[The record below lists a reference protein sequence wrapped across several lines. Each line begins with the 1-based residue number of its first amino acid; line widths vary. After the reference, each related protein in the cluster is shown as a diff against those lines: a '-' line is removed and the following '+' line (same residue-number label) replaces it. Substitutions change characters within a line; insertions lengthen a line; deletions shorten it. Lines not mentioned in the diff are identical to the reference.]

1 MRGALTN
8 VSQFIRRRPIRAV
21 VIFLCLVLITS
32 SIRLY
37 SDELSLK
44 HPGPALVIAGLAVV
58 VLLVGLAIDKFLEQ
72 ADLPHIIG
80 LKFLLKHWRSFEKFG
95 ELDGAII
102 DEQIRIVQQLVK
114 GKGYKQIEFLQSFS
128 GHKLERSAFLVRLDE
143 ETPLVLKFDT
153 IGNIRKES
161 NNFDTYVDNF
171 LGQHPGRLREGWPP
185 EKQWAKMPHAQ
196 LGAILYRLAQL
207 GDNPPRTLGEHY
219 GEISV
224 DSIVDVLNEILRPI
238 ATGWWDHPRQDIS
251 KPSLFDEYIKLT
263 RWNSMLKGMEDV
275 LTLGRL
281 DFSSLSEIE
290 QKDSFQLLNNALP
303 NPIYWVKVVFNDQR
317 AFNTK
322 CGNWA
327 NATATQRD
335 SIVHGDFHAGNILIE
350 RGNSPPWFI
359 DFSDVHIG
367 PTVQDIAS
375 LEASIKFQLLSSNT
389 LQTLDIDNIYTFETL
404 LFSEQPQQALQA
416 LIPRPIEPPEDKNA
430 ELRKIWKAIDLLR
443 TTATNNYMAGR
454 DPRPYYLALLH
465 ATLPV
470 LYYRDVS
477 PWQKLY
483 AFISAARLCE
493 RLTPPATNPQPRN
506 S

>member
-1 MRGALTN
+1 
-8 VSQFIRRRPIRAV
+8 
-21 VIFLCLVLITS
+21 VLITS
-32 SIRLY
+32 SIILY
-37 SDELSLK
+37 ADELSLK

-58 VLLVGLAIDKFLEQ
+58 VLLVGLAIDNFLEQ

-80 LKFLLKHWRSFEKFG
+80 LKVLLKHWRSFEELG
-95 ELDGAII
+95 GLDGAII

-143 ETPLVLKFDT
+143 EAPLVLKFDT

-185 EKQWAKMPHAQ
+185 EKQWAKMRHTQ

-219 GEISV
+219 GEVKVVSV
-224 DSIVDVLNEILRPI
+224 AQVLTAVLRPI
-238 ATGWWDHPRQDIS
+238 ATSWWDRQNVGDRTNA
-251 KPSLFDEYIKLT
+251 SLYNEYDKLK
-263 RWNSMLKGMEDV
+263 RWDLMLEGMKGMKKDV
-275 LTLGRL
+275 LTLDLR
-281 DFSSLSEIE
+281 DFNSLSLPEIE
-290 QKDSFQLLNNALP
+290 QSSFQLLNNTLP
-303 NPIYWVKVVFNDQR
+303 NPIHWVRAVFKDETI
-317 AFNTK
+317 FDNT
-322 CGNWA
+322 CQGWVGLNMR
-327 NATATQRD
+327 RD
-335 SIVHGDFHAGNILIE
+335 RIVHGDFHAGNILIE
-350 RGNSPPWFI
+350 DSNSPPWFI

-367 PTVQDIAS
+367 PPVRDIAS
-375 LEASIKFQLLSSNT
+375 LEASIKFQLLSNDT
-389 LQTLDIDNIYTFETL
+389 LEALGVGNIYAFEKSLFSAQSQQTLGDM
-404 LFSEQPQQALQA
+404 
-416 LIPRPIEPPEDKNA
+416 IPSPLGVENE
-430 ELRKIWKAIDLLR
+430 ELRKVWETVNLLR
-443 TTATNNYMAGR
+443 KKARTYMVG
-454 DPRPYYLALLH
+454 DEPRPYYLALLH

-483 AFISAARLCE
+483 AFISAAQICE
-493 RLTPPATNPQPRN
+493 RLPPPAANTQPTN